1 MSDFMTKVTIITR
14 REKFEV
20 LRKELVQIGVT
31 GMTVTKVEGFGA
43 QHGIQKVIEGMNRRG
58 ILAQKVKVE
67 IVVCTVPVEQVIE
80 CAKNVLYTGNIGDG
94 KIFTSKIDRV
104 VRIRTGE
111 LDKEAL
117 SD

>member
-1 MSDFMTKVTIITR
+1 MADTMTKITIITR
-14 REKFEV
+14 REKFET
-20 LRKELVQIGVT
+20 LRKELIKIGVT

-43 QHGIQKVIEGMNRRG
+43 QHGIQKVIEGMSKHG
-58 ILAQKVKVE
+58 FLAQKIKVE
-67 IVVCTVPVEQVIE
+67 IVVCTVPVDQVINCVKE
-80 CAKNVLYTGNIGDG
+80 VLYTGNIGDG
-94 KIFTSKIDRV
+94 KIFTSEIDRV